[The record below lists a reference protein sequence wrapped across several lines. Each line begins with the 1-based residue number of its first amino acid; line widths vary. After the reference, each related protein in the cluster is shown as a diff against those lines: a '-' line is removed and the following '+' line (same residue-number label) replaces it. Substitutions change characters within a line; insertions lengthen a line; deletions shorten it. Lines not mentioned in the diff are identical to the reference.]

1 MPYVMRRG
9 DWLCRDGTCS
19 NLNMAWR
26 ENCNMCKVVR
36 PDLEVVALRLKVE
49 DKQEEIDVL
58 KAKAQS
64 LSQAMASTQQSPAW
78 ASQAAPNEVAQVGP
92 QSVVIAEA
100 ARPAPTSKDELLAA
114 MLTALNAALVR

>member
-49 DKQEEIDVL
+49 DKQEDRG
-58 KAKAQS
+58 
-64 LSQAMASTQQSPAW
+64 LSTLSAETKLAMRHDPRCPKPASRTQHG
-78 ASQAAPNEVAQVGP
+78 VR
-92 QSVVIAEA
+92 
-100 ARPAPTSKDELLAA
+100 ARAVET
-114 MLTALNAALVR
+114 

>member
-1 MPYVMRRG
+1 MMRSG

-26 ENCNMCKVVR
+26 ENCNRCKVVR

-78 ASQAAPNEVAQVGP
+78 ASQAAPNV
-92 QSVVIAEA
+92 VVIAEA